1 MTAIERVLNNRQYQ
15 QHEAELSELN
25 MRRYRLCA
33 DANGLNQ
40 SNAADP
46 INQNEVEDIDR
57 RSREVNQLISK
68 IYSDAGAY
76 YGCTAV

>member
-1 MTAIERVLNNRQYQ
+1 MSAIERVLSNRQYQ
-15 QHEAELSELN
+15 QHEAELGELN

-40 SNAADP
+40 SSAYDP
-46 INQNEVEDIDR
+46 INQSEVEDIDR

-76 YGCTAV
+76 YGCMAV